1 MMYKNLF
8 DGIQQNEYWRVGG
21 VGVRESV
28 VCWTWC
34 WGTSGNPH
42 LTFRMLS
49 RSGWS
54 KNTWY
59 MHDDPHVIFRAISW
73 CACAEEQEH
82 TAHDFLRPT
91 PDHSHFRVA
100 YCGVRMAEPEGQSS
114 GQYFEGVEKLLE
126 IWFKKTDGDSSQCDL
141 RNIPRQKLE
150 NMLKIVRCEVISFM
164 QNDEVDAYVL
174 SESSMFVAERRFILK
189 TCGTTTPLQCLK
201 SLLVLV
207 KQYAGFNEVEDVY
220 YSRKNFKRPDLQMNP
235 HKSFEQ
241 EVLILNSIFQDGT
254 AYCFGSKDQ
263 DCWYLYTLNPLAGD
277 DQQQKGEEETE
288 EEADQTLEILMS
300 ELDPEVMSIFT
311 RDESSSAA
319 EATRKSG
326 IEKLIPDMLIDDYLF
341 EPCGYSMNGITKSVS
356 IAANLEVF
364 AENDFCCSMF
374 TPFLTQFIFERKT
387 ITVDSSFQDLPR
399 KPVFGIL

>member
-1 MMYKNLF
+1 MSF
-8 DGIQQNEYWRVGG
+8 CGF
-21 VGVRESV
+21 
-28 VCWTWC
+28 
-34 WGTSGNPH
+34 H
-42 LTFRMLS
+42 
-49 RSGWS
+49 
-54 KNTWY
+54 
-59 MHDDPHVIFRAISW
+59 
-73 CACAEEQEH
+73 
-82 TAHDFLRPT
+82 
-91 PDHSHFRVA
+91 HSHFRVA
-100 YCGVRMAEPEGQSS
+100 YCGLRMAEPEGKGD

-141 RNIPRQKLE
+141 RNIPRHKLE

-174 SESSMFVAERRFILK
+174 SESSMFVAERRLILK

-201 SLLVLV
+201 ALLVLV
-207 KQYAGFNEVEDVY
+207 KQHAGFNEVEDVY

-277 DQQQKGEEETE
+277 EEQQQKEEEE
-288 EEADQTLEILMS
+288 DEEADQTLEILMS

-326 IEKLIPDMLIDDYLF
+326 IEKLIPDMVIDDYLF
-341 EPCGYSMNGITKSVS
+341 EPCGYSMNGITKSGHYMTIHITPEPDFSYVS
-356 IAANLEVF
+356 FETNVPQNSYKELIDKVLKTFQPRKFVVTVF
-364 AENDFCCSMF
+364 ANKCAW
-374 TPFLTQFIFERKT
+374 LVKHQ
-387 ITVDSSFQDLPR
+387 
-399 KPVFGIL
+399 